1 VGFPIA
7 LGRAVAWSRNGK
19 SVFFLAADR
28 GAVDLYR
35 GQVAGGSVSKAL
47 GGDRQIQS
55 FALAPDGKQVA
66 FAAVWPSA
74 PAEIYAAKLN
84 GQGRPRLLSNANDEL
99 RKTVEFAQ
107 VRRMTYRAHDGLK
120 IEAFVLY
127 PPNYRSNKRYPAAL
141 DIHGGPHGFH
151 PTGFGFMPF
160 QSLAGAGYVV
170 LLPNPRGSSGY
181 GEEFTH
187 GCVGDW
193 GGKDFEDLMAGVDE
207 LIKRGISDADRLYV
221 GGYSYGGFM
230 TSWTVGHTDRFRA
243 AVVGAPVSNQVSMF
257 GTDDIP
263 MFDVYELG
271 GTPFDQPEV
280 YRERSPVTYLP
291 NVNTPVLLQHWE
303 GDLRCPIGQSEE
315 IFQGLKMLDK
325 KVEFV
330 RYPGGSHVLQSPSQ
344 QVDRMKRILDWYSDH
359 APKRRR

>member
-1 VGFPIA
+1 
-7 LGRAVAWSRNGK
+7 
-19 SVFFLAADR
+19 
-28 GAVDLYR
+28 
-35 GQVAGGSVSKAL
+35 
-47 GGDRQIQS
+47 
-55 FALAPDGKQVA
+55 
-66 FAAVWPSA
+66 
-74 PAEIYAAKLN
+74 
-84 GQGRPRLLSNANDEL
+84 
-99 RKTVEFAQ
+99 
-107 VRRMTYRAHDGLK
+107 
-120 IEAFVLY
+120 
-127 PPNYRSNKRYPAAL
+127 
-141 DIHGGPHGFH
+141 
-151 PTGFGFMPF
+151 
-160 QSLAGAGYVV
+160 
-170 LLPNPRGSSGY
+170 
-181 GEEFTH
+181 
-187 GCVGDW
+187 
-193 GGKDFEDLMAGVDE
+193 
-207 LIKRGISDADRLYV
+207 
-221 GGYSYGGFM
+221 
-230 TSWTVGHTDRFRA
+230 
-243 AVVGAPVSNQVSMF
+243 MF